1 MELHKF
7 IKTTLGHAAN
17 EAKVTKNAAQIA
29 FETWK
34 ASTEEDTSA
43 RSQLHD
49 IYIKEH
55 EATRNEY
62 AIEYTMYTDEQTSL
76 TNEWETY
83 KNQATLMKLAKAQ
96 PSEDLVDKHTKR
108 SSIYTQYFLPNT
120 Q

>member
-7 IKTTLGHAAN
+7 IKTTLGHTAN
-17 EAKVTKNAAQIA
+17 NAKVTTNAVQIA

-34 ASTEEDTSA
+34 NSTEYDTSA

-49 IYIKEH
+49 EYIKH
-55 EATRNEY
+55 FEATRNEY
-62 AIEYTMYTDEQTSL
+62 DIEYTMYTDEQASL
-76 TNEWETY
+76 
-83 KNQATLMKLAKAQ
+83 KNDLEMHKKQATLMKLARTQ
-96 PSEDLVDKHTKR
+96 PSEDLINKHANR